1 MMSLFVE
8 LIQIALGTRTV
19 LSRIPS
25 ENEWQQIYET
35 AAKQSLVGVILS
47 GIEVIRA
54 KSVELSVPKMLL
66 LQWIGE
72 VQMIE
77 QQNKKLN
84 EAAEHLTRI
93 FKNGRLR
100 SCVLKGQGVARL
112 YDVRCKKS
120 DVRSQ
125 NSEQRA
131 DDNSEQNSDG
141 LSSLSSL
148 NSLTGTPET
157 FGNLGTNTD
166 NTIGGSLSLRRQ
178 PGDIDLWVEGGREKV
193 LQFLKNSFL
202 KTGTVVIHHVDASI
216 IDGVETEVHFLP
228 SYSYNY
234 LRYIK
239 YKKFFKEEANQQF
252 DHFDEQV
259 GFAYPTNRFNAVY
272 LMMHIFR
279 HVFHEGIGLRQLM
292 DYYFVLI
299 HLTDEERKWAYG
311 KMKWLGLGKV
321 TSAVMYVMKAVFLM
335 DDKYLLCNPSEKT
348 GKYLLDEI
356 FAGGNFGKYGE
367 QYEAAHSGSSF
378 NLYLKNLKRLGKVY
392 SLCPSEVLWAPIWK
406 PCHWI
411 WRKWKGYV

>member
-1 MMSLFVE
+1 MAFPHNGIAFSSRSSKSSIARELRTVDFMMSLFVE

-25 ENEWQQIYET
+25 EGDWQQIYET
-35 AAKQSLVGVILS
+35 AAKQSLVGVVLH
-47 GIEVIRA
+47 GIEELRA
-54 KSVELSVPKMLL
+54 KNVELSVPKMLL

-72 VQMIE
+72 VQVIE

-84 EAAEHLTRI
+84 EAAEHLIRV
-93 FKNGRLR
+93 FKNGGLR

-112 YDVRCKKS
+112 YD
-120 DVRSQ
+120 
-125 NSEQRA
+125 
-131 DDNSEQNSDG
+131 
-141 LSSLSSL
+141 
-148 NSLTGTPET
+148 
-157 FGNLGTNTD
+157 
-166 NTIGGSLSLRRQ
+166 GSLSLRRQ
-178 PGDIDLWVEGGREKV
+178 PGDIDIWVEGGREKV
-193 LQFLKNSFL
+193 LQFLMNSFL

-216 IDGVETEVHFLP
+216 IVGVETEVHFLP

-252 DHFDEQV
+252 NHFDKQV

-292 DYYFVLI
+292 DYYFVLT
-299 HLTDEERKWAYG
+299 HLTDEERQWAYG
-311 KMKWLGLGKV
+311 KLKWLGLEKV
-321 TSAVMYVMKAVFLM
+321 TSAVMYVMKVIFRM
-335 DDKYLLCNPSEKT
+335 DDKYLLCSPSEKT
-348 GKYLLDEI
+348 GKYLLEEI
-356 FAGGNFGKYGE
+356 IAGGNFGKFGE
-367 QYEAAHSGSSF
+367 QYESAHSGSSF
-378 NLYLKNLKRLGKVY
+378 NLYLKNLKCLGKVY

-406 PCHWI
+406 PSHWM

>member
-1 MMSLFVE
+1 MNNNQQAFFE
-8 LIQIALGTRTV
+8 LLRAGLWSDGNPDIRIDGTTDWSEVYRLATEQSVLGLV
-19 LSRIPS
+19 LAGLEHSYIKP
-25 ENEWQQIYET
+25 
-35 AAKQSLVGVILS
+35 
-47 GIEVIRA
+47 
-54 KSVELSVPKMLL
+54 PKLLL

-93 FKNGRLR
+93 FKKGGLR

-112 YDVRCKKS
+112 YDR
-120 DVRSQ
+120 
-125 NSEQRA
+125 
-131 DDNSEQNSDG
+131 
-141 LSSLSSL
+141 
-148 NSLTGTPET
+148 
-157 FGNLGTNTD
+157 
-166 NTIGGSLSLRRQ
+166 SLSLRRQ

-193 LQFLKNSFL
+193 LQFLKSSCL
-202 KTGTVVIHHVDASI
+202 KIGTVVIHHVDASI

-239 YKKFFKEEANQQF
+239 YKQFFKEEANQQF

-272 LMMHIFR
+272 LMLHIFR

-311 KMKWLGLGKV
+311 KLKWLGLGKV

-335 DDKYLLCNPSEKT
+335 DDKYLLCYPSEKT
-348 GKYLLDEI
+348 GQYLLEEI
-356 FAGGNFGKYGE
+356 LAGGNFGKFGE
-367 QYEAAHSGSSF
+367 QYESAHSGSSF

-406 PCHWI
+406 PTHWM

>member
-25 ENEWQQIYET
+25 DNDWQQIYET
-35 AAKQSLVGVILS
+35 AAKQSLVGVVLS
-47 GIEVIRA
+47 GIEKIRA
-54 KSVELSVPKMLL
+54 TNIELSVPKILL

-72 VQMIE
+72 IQMIE

-84 EAAEHLTRI
+84 DAAEHLTRI
-93 FKNGRLR
+93 FKNGGLR
-100 SCVLKGQGVARL
+100 SCVLKGQGVARM

-125 NSEQRA
+125 NSEQS
-131 DDNSEQNSDG
+131 SESSRVQEFKGSSG
-141 LSSLSSL
+141 LS
-148 NSLTGTPET
+148 
-157 FGNLGTNTD
+157 
-166 NTIGGSLSLRRQ
+166 GSLSLRRQ

-193 LQFLKNSFL
+193 LQFLKSSYL
-202 KTGTVVIHHVDASI
+202 KTGTVVIHHVDTSI

-234 LRYIK
+234 LRYVK

-252 DHFDEQV
+252 NHFDEQV

-292 DYYFVLI
+292 DYYFVLT

-311 KMKWLGLGKV
+311 KLKWLGVEKV

-335 DDKYLLCNPSEKT
+335 DDKYLLCGPSEKS
-348 GKYLLDEI
+348 GKYLLEEI
-356 FAGGNFGKYGE
+356 IAGGNFGKFGE
-367 QYEAAHSGSSF
+367 QFESAHSGSSF

-406 PCHWI
+406 PSHWM

>member
-25 ENEWQQIYET
+25 ENEWQQVYDT
-35 AAKQSLVGVILS
+35 AVKQSLVGIVLH
-47 GIEVIRA
+47 GIEELRA
-54 KSVELSVPKMLL
+54 KNAELSVPRVLL

-72 VQMIE
+72 VQVIE

-93 FKNGRLR
+93 FKNGGLR

-120 DVRSQ
+120 DVRSTSAEQ
-125 NSEQRA
+125 SSE
-131 DDNSEQNSDG
+131 
-141 LSSLSSL
+141 SSRVQEFKGSS
-148 NSLTGTPET
+148 
-157 FGNLGTNTD
+157 
-166 NTIGGSLSLRRQ
+166 GSLSLRRQ

-239 YKKFFKEEANQQF
+239 YKKFFKEEAKLQF

-311 KMKWLGLGKV
+311 KLKWLGIEKV

-348 GKYLLDEI
+348 SKYLLDEI
-356 FAGGNFGKYGE
+356 IAGGNFGKFGE
-367 QYEAAHSGSSF
+367 QYESAHSGSSF

-406 PCHWI
+406 PSHWM

>member
-25 ENEWQQIYET
+25 ENEWQQIYEI
-35 AAKQSLVGVILS
+35 AAKQSLVGVVLS

-54 KSVELSVPKMLL
+54 KNAELSVPRVLL

-72 VQMIE
+72 VQVIE

-93 FKNGRLR
+93 FKNGGLR

-125 NSEQRA
+125 NSEQS
-131 DDNSEQNSDG
+131 SE
-141 LSSLSSL
+141 SSRVQEFKGSQDLRNEL
-148 NSLTGTPET
+148 AMLET
-157 FGNLGTNTD
+157 S
-166 NTIGGSLSLRRQ
+166 GSLSLRRM

-193 LQFLKNSFL
+193 LQFLKSSYL
-202 KTGTVVIHHVDASI
+202 KTGTVVIHHVDTSI
-216 IDGVETEVHFLP
+216 IEGVETEVHFLP

-311 KMKWLGLGKV
+311 KLKWLGLGKV

-335 DDKYLLCNPSEKT
+335 DDKYLLCSPSEKT
-348 GKYLLDEI
+348 GKYLLEEI
-356 FAGGNFGKYGE
+356 LAGGNFGKFGE
-367 QYEAAHSGSSF
+367 QYESAHSGSSF

-406 PCHWI
+406 PSHWL

>member
-35 AAKQSLVGVILS
+35 AAKQSLVGVVLH
-47 GIEVIRA
+47 GIEELRA
-54 KSVELSVPKMLL
+54 KNAELSVPRVLL

-72 VQMIE
+72 VQVIE

-93 FKNGRLR
+93 FKNGGLR
-100 SCVLKGQGVARL
+100 SCVLKGQGVARM
-112 YDVRCKKS
+112 YYVRCKKS
-120 DVRSQ
+120 
-125 NSEQRA
+125 ELRA
-131 DDNSEQNSDG
+131 KFG
-141 LSSLSSL
+141 KFKGSS
-148 NSLTGTPET
+148 
-157 FGNLGTNTD
+157 
-166 NTIGGSLSLRRQ
+166 GSLGLRRQ

-193 LQFLKNSFL
+193 LHFLKSSYL
-202 KTGTVVIHHVDASI
+202 KTGTVVIHHVDTSI

-234 LRYIK
+234 LRYVK

-252 DHFDEQV
+252 GHFDEQV

-292 DYYFVLI
+292 DCYFVLI

-311 KMKWLGLGKV
+311 KLKWLGLGKV

-335 DDKYLLCNPSEKT
+335 DDKYLLCSPSEKT
-348 GKYLLDEI
+348 GKYLLEEI
-356 FAGGNFGKYGE
+356 IAGGNFGKFGE
-367 QYEAAHSGSSF
+367 QYESAHSGSSF
-378 NLYLKNLKRLGKVY
+378 NLYLKNLKRLGEVY

-406 PCHWI
+406 PSHWM

>member
-25 ENEWQQIYET
+25 ENDWQLICEI
-35 AAKQSLVGVILS
+35 AAKQSLVGVVLH
-47 GIEVIRA
+47 GIEELRDKNA
-54 KSVELSVPKMLL
+54 ELSVPRVLL

-72 VQMIE
+72 VQVIE

-84 EAAEHLTRI
+84 EAAEHLTKI
-93 FKNGRLR
+93 FRNDGLR

-112 YDVRCKKS
+112 YDG
-120 DVRSQ
+120 
-125 NSEQRA
+125 A
-131 DDNSEQNSDG
+131 
-141 LSSLSSL
+141 
-148 NSLTGTPET
+148 
-157 FGNLGTNTD
+157 
-166 NTIGGSLSLRRQ
+166 LSLRRQ

-193 LQFLKNSFL
+193 LQFLKSSCL

-239 YKKFFKEEANQQF
+239 YKKFFKEEAKQQF
-252 DHFDEQV
+252 DHFDERV

-311 KMKWLGLGKV
+311 KLKWLGLEKV

-335 DDKYLLCNPSEKT
+335 DDKYLLCSPSEKT
-348 GKYLLDEI
+348 GKYLLEEI
-356 FAGGNFGKYGE
+356 IAGGNFGKFGE
-367 QYEAAHSGSSF
+367 QYESAHSGSSF
-378 NLYLKNLKRLGKVY
+378 NLYLKNIKRLGEVY

-406 PCHWI
+406 PSHWL
-411 WRKWKGYV
+411 WRKRKGYV

>member
-1 MMSLFVE
+1 MELFVE

-25 ENEWQQIYET
+25 ENEWQHIYEI
-35 AAKQSLVGVILS
+35 AAKQSLVGVVLS

-54 KSVELSVPKMLL
+54 KNAELSVPRVLL

-84 EAAEHLTRI
+84 VAAEHLTRI

-125 NSEQRA
+125 NSEQS
-131 DDNSEQNSDG
+131 SE
-141 LSSLSSL
+141 SSKVQESQGAS
-148 NSLTGTPET
+148 
-157 FGNLGTNTD
+157 
-166 NTIGGSLSLRRQ
+166 GSLSLRRQ

-193 LQFLKNSFL
+193 LQFLKSSYL
-202 KTGTVVIHHVDASI
+202 KTGTVVIHHVDTSI

-234 LRYIK
+234 LRYVK

-252 DHFDEQV
+252 NHFDEQV

-292 DYYFVLI
+292 DYYFVLT

-311 KMKWLGLGKV
+311 KLKWLGVEKV

-335 DDKYLLCNPSEKT
+335 DDKYLLCGPSEKS
-348 GKYLLDEI
+348 GKYLLEEI
-356 FAGGNFGKYGE
+356 IAGGNFGKFGE
-367 QYEAAHSGSSF
+367 QFESAHSGSSF

-406 PCHWI
+406 PSHWM

>member
-1 MMSLFVE
+1 MKEDNLFIE

-25 ENEWQQIYET
+25 DNDWQQIYDT
-35 AAKQSLVGVILS
+35 AAKQSLLGVVLS

-54 KSVELSVPKMLL
+54 KNVELSIPKNLL

-72 VQMIE
+72 VQVIE

-93 FKNGRLR
+93 FKNGGLC
-100 SCVLKGQGVARL
+100 SCVLKGQGVAKL
-112 YDVRCKKS
+112 Y
-120 DVRSQ
+120 
-125 NSEQRA
+125 
-131 DDNSEQNSDG
+131 
-141 LSSLSSL
+141 
-148 NSLTGTPET
+148 
-157 FGNLGTNTD
+157 
-166 NTIGGSLSLRRQ
+166 GGSLSLRRQ

-193 LQFLKNSFL
+193 LQFLKSSCM
-202 KTGTVVIHHVDASI
+202 KTGTVVIHHVDTSI

-239 YKKFFKEEANQQF
+239 YKKYFKEEAKLQF

-279 HVFHEGIGLRQLM
+279 HVFHEGIGLRPLM

-311 KMKWLGLGKV
+311 KLKWLGLEKV

-335 DDKYLLCNPSEKT
+335 DDKYLLCSPSEKT
-348 GKYLLDEI
+348 GKYLLEEI
-356 FAGGNFGKYGE
+356 IAGGNFGKFGE

-378 NLYLKNLKRLGKVY
+378 NLYLKNLKRLGKVCA
-392 SLCPSEVLWAPIWK
+392 LCPSEVLWTPIWK
-406 PCHWI
+406 PSHWL

>member
-8 LIQIALGTRTV
+8 LIQVALGTRTV

-35 AAKQSLVGVILS
+35 AAKQSLVGVVLY
-47 GIEVIRA
+47 GIEKLRA
-54 KSVELSVPKMLL
+54 KNVELSVPRVLL

-72 VQMIE
+72 IQVIE
-77 QQNKKLN
+77 QQNRKLN
-84 EAAEHLTRI
+84 EAAEHLTKI

-100 SCVLKGQGVARL
+100 SCVLKGQGVARM

-120 DVRSQ
+120 DVRSTSAEQ
-125 NSEQRA
+125 SSECSRVQEFKGA
-131 DDNSEQNSDG
+131 S
-141 LSSLSSL
+141 
-148 NSLTGTPET
+148 
-157 FGNLGTNTD
+157 
-166 NTIGGSLSLRRQ
+166 GSLSLRRQ
-178 PGDIDLWVEGGREKV
+178 PGDIDLWVESGREKV
-193 LQFLKNSFL
+193 LQFLKSSYL
-202 KTGTVVIHHVDASI
+202 KTGTVVIHHVDTSI

-234 LRYIK
+234 LRYVK
-239 YKKFFKEEANQQF
+239 YKKYFKEEAKLQF

-311 KMKWLGLGKV
+311 KLKWLGLGKV

-335 DDKYLLCNPSEKT
+335 DDKYLLCSPSEKT
-348 GKYLLDEI
+348 GKYLLEEI
-356 FAGGNFGKYGE
+356 IAGGNFGKFGE
-367 QYEAAHSGSSF
+367 QYESAHSGSSF

-406 PCHWI
+406 PSHWM

>member
-1 MMSLFVE
+1 MKEDNLFIE

-25 ENEWQQIYET
+25 DNDWQQIYDT
-35 AAKQSLVGVILS
+35 AAKQSLLGVVLS

-54 KSVELSVPKMLL
+54 KNVELSIPKNLL

-72 VQMIE
+72 VQVIE

-93 FKNGRLR
+93 FKNGGLC
-100 SCVLKGQGVARL
+100 SCVLKGQGVAKL
-112 YDVRCKKS
+112 Y
-120 DVRSQ
+120 
-125 NSEQRA
+125 
-131 DDNSEQNSDG
+131 
-141 LSSLSSL
+141 
-148 NSLTGTPET
+148 
-157 FGNLGTNTD
+157 
-166 NTIGGSLSLRRQ
+166 GGSLSLRRQ

-193 LQFLKNSFL
+193 LQFLKSSCM
-202 KTGTVVIHHVDASI
+202 KTGTVVIHHVDTSI

-239 YKKFFKEEANQQF
+239 YKKYFKEEAKLQF

-279 HVFHEGIGLRQLM
+279 HVFHEGIGLRPLM

-311 KMKWLGLGKV
+311 KLRWLGLGKV
-321 TSAVMYVMKAVFLM
+321 TSAVMFVMKAVFLM
-335 DDKYLLCNPSEKT
+335 DDKYLLCSPSEKT
-348 GKYLLDEI
+348 GKYLLEEI
-356 FAGGNFGKYGE
+356 IAGGNFGKFGE

-378 NLYLKNLKRLGKVY
+378 NLYLKNLKRLGKVCA
-392 SLCPSEVLWAPIWK
+392 LCPSEVLWTPIWK
-406 PCHWI
+406 PSHWL

>member
-8 LIQIALGTRTV
+8 LIQIALGTRIV

-25 ENEWQQIYET
+25 EGEWQQIFDT
-35 AAKQSLVGVILS
+35 AAKQSLVGVVLH
-47 GIEVIRA
+47 GIEELRA
-54 KSVELSVPKMLL
+54 KNAELSVPRVLL

-72 VQMIE
+72 VQVIE
-77 QQNKKLN
+77 QQNKKLD

-93 FKNGRLR
+93 FKNGGFR

-120 DVRSQ
+120 DVRST
-125 NSEQRA
+125 SCRTVEQRA
-131 DDNSEQNSDG
+131 DDNS
-141 LSSLSSL
+141 
-148 NSLTGTPET
+148 PET
-157 FGNLGTNTD
+157 WNLNLETN
-166 NTIGGSLSLRRQ
+166 IRSGSLSLRRQ
-178 PGDIDLWVEGGREKV
+178 SGDIDLWVEGGREKV
-193 LQFLKNSFL
+193 LQFLKNSYL
-202 KTGTVVIHHVDASI
+202 KTGTVVIHHVDTSI

-234 LRYIK
+234 LRYVK
-239 YKKFFKEEANQQF
+239 YKKFFKEEANLQF

-311 KMKWLGLGKV
+311 KLKWLGLGKV

-335 DDKYLLCNPSEKT
+335 DDKYLLCSPSEKT
-348 GKYLLDEI
+348 GKYLLEEI
-356 FAGGNFGKYGE
+356 IAGGNFSKFGD
-367 QYEAAHSGSSF
+367 QYESAHSGSSF

-406 PCHWI
+406 PTHWM
-411 WRKWKGYV
+411 WRKWKGSV

>member
-25 ENEWQQIYET
+25 ENDWQQIYET
-35 AAKQSLVGVILS
+35 AAKQSLVGVVLH
-47 GIEVIRA
+47 GIEELRA
-54 KSVELSVPKMLL
+54 KNAELSVPKVLL

-72 VQMIE
+72 VQVIE

-93 FKNGRLR
+93 FKNGGLR
-100 SCVLKGQGVARL
+100 SCVLKGQGVARM
-112 YDVRCKKS
+112 YD
-120 DVRSQ
+120 
-125 NSEQRA
+125 
-131 DDNSEQNSDG
+131 G
-141 LSSLSSL
+141 
-148 NSLTGTPET
+148 P
-157 FGNLGTNTD
+157 
-166 NTIGGSLSLRRQ
+166 LSLRRQ

-193 LQFLKNSFL
+193 LQFLKKSFL
-202 KTGTVVIHHVDASI
+202 KTGTVVIHHVDTSI
-216 IDGVETEVHFLP
+216 IDGVETEVHFQP

-252 DHFDEQV
+252 DHFDEHV

-311 KMKWLGLGKV
+311 KLKWLGLGKV

-335 DDKYLLCNPSEKT
+335 DDKYLLCYPSEKT
-348 GKYLLDEI
+348 GQYLLEEI
-356 FAGGNFGKYGE
+356 LAGGNFGKFGE

-406 PCHWI
+406 PFHWL

>member
-25 ENEWQQIYET
+25 EDDWQQLYDT
-35 AAKQSLVGVILS
+35 AAKQSLVGIVLR

-54 KSVELSVPKMLL
+54 KNAELCVPKMLL

-84 EAAEHLTRI
+84 EAAGHLTSI
-93 FKNGRLR
+93 FKNGGLR

-112 YDVRCKKS
+112 YD
-120 DVRSQ
+120 
-125 NSEQRA
+125 
-131 DDNSEQNSDG
+131 
-141 LSSLSSL
+141 
-148 NSLTGTPET
+148 
-157 FGNLGTNTD
+157 
-166 NTIGGSLSLRRQ
+166 GSLSLRRQ

-193 LQFLKNSFL
+193 LQFLKSSYL
-202 KTGTVVIHHVDASI
+202 KTDTVVIHHVDASI
-216 IDGVETEVHFLP
+216 IEGVETEVHFLP

-311 KMKWLGLGKV
+311 KLKWLGLGKV

-348 GKYLLDEI
+348 GKYLLEEI
-356 FAGGNFGKYGE
+356 IAGGNFGKFGE
-367 QYEAAHSGSSF
+367 QYESAHSGSSF

-392 SLCPSEVLWAPIWK
+392 SLCPSEVLWAPVWK

>member
-25 ENEWQQIYET
+25 EGDWQQIYET
-35 AAKQSLVGVILS
+35 AAKQSLVGVVLH
-47 GIEVIRA
+47 GIEELRA
-54 KSVELSVPKMLL
+54 KNAELSVPRVLL

-72 VQMIE
+72 VQIIE
-77 QQNKKLN
+77 QKNKRLN
-84 EAAEHLTRI
+84 EAAEYLTRI
-93 FKNGRLR
+93 FKKGRLR

-112 YDVRCKKS
+112 YDVRRKKS
-120 DVRSQ
+120 DVRST
-125 NSEQRA
+125 SCKTVEQRA
-131 DDNSEQNSDG
+131 NDNS
-141 LSSLSSL
+141 
-148 NSLTGTPET
+148 PET
-157 FGNLGTNTD
+157 CNLNLETN
-166 NTIGGSLSLRRQ
+166 IRSGSLSLRRM

-193 LQFLKNSFL
+193 LQFLKSSYL

-234 LRYIK
+234 LRYVK

-252 DHFDEQV
+252 NHFDEQV

-311 KMKWLGLGKV
+311 KLKWLGLEKV

-335 DDKYLLCNPSEKT
+335 DDKYLLCSPSEKT
-348 GKYLLDEI
+348 GKYLLEEI
-356 FAGGNFGKYGE
+356 IAGGNFGKFGE
-367 QYEAAHSGSSF
+367 QYESAHSGSSF

-406 PCHWI
+406 PGHWM

>member
-1 MMSLFVE
+1 MELFVE
-8 LIQIALGTRTV
+8 LLQVALGNRNV

-25 ENEWQQIYET
+25 EDEWQQIYET
-35 AAKQSLVGVILS
+35 AAKQSLVGLVLR
-47 GIEVIRA
+47 GIEELRA
-54 KSVELSVPKMLL
+54 KNIELSVPRVLL

-72 VQMIE
+72 VQIIE

-84 EAAEHLTRI
+84 EAVEHLTRI
-93 FKNGRLR
+93 FKNGGYS

-120 DVRSQ
+120 DVRST
-125 NSEQRA
+125 SCRAVEQRA
-131 DDNSEQNSDG
+131 NDNSEQNSDG
-141 LSSLSSL
+141 LSSL

-157 FGNLGTNTD
+157 FGTLGTNTD

-178 PGDIDLWVEGGREKV
+178 PGDIDVWVEGGRENV
-193 LQFLKNSFL
+193 LKFLKERHLNIG
-202 KTGTVVIHHVDASI
+202 KIVIHHVDASI
-216 IDGVETEVHFLP
+216 IEGVETEVHFLP
-228 SYSYNY
+228 SYTYDY

-239 YKKFFKEEANQQF
+239 YIRFFKEEASWQF

-259 GFAYPTNRFNAVY
+259 GFAYPTNRFNVVY

-279 HVFHEGIGLRQLM
+279 HVFHEGIGLRQFL

-311 KMKWLGLGKV
+311 KLKWLGLGKV

-335 DDKYLLCNPSEKT
+335 EDKYLLCSPSEKT
-348 GKYLLDEI
+348 GKYLLEEI
-356 FAGGNFGKYGE
+356 IAGGNFGKFGE
-367 QYEAAHSGSSF
+367 QYESAHSGSSF

-406 PCHWI
+406 PTHWM

>member
-8 LIQIALGTRTV
+8 LIQIALGTRTI

-25 ENEWQQIYET
+25 ENEWQQIYEI
-35 AAKQSLVGVILS
+35 AAKQSLVGVVLH
-47 GIEVIRA
+47 GIEELRA
-54 KSVELSVPKMLL
+54 KNAELSVPRVLL

-72 VQMIE
+72 VQVIE

-93 FKNGRLR
+93 FKNGGLR

-125 NSEQRA
+125 NSEQS
-131 DDNSEQNSDG
+131 SE
-141 LSSLSSL
+141 SLKVQESQGAS
-148 NSLTGTPET
+148 
-157 FGNLGTNTD
+157 
-166 NTIGGSLSLRRQ
+166 GSLSLRRQ
-178 PGDIDLWVEGGREKV
+178 PGDIDLWGEGGREKV
-193 LQFLKNSFL
+193 LQFLKSSCL

-234 LRYIK
+234 LRYVK
-239 YKKFFKEEANQQF
+239 YKKFFKEEAKQQF

-311 KMKWLGLGKV
+311 KLKWLGLGKV

-348 GKYLLDEI
+348 GKYLLEEI
-356 FAGGNFGKYGE
+356 IAGGNFGKFGE
-367 QYEAAHSGSSF
+367 QYESAHSGSSF

-406 PCHWI
+406 PSHWL

>member
-25 ENEWQQIYET
+25 ENEWRQVYDT
-35 AAKQSLVGVILS
+35 AVKQSLVGIVLS

-54 KSVELSVPKMLL
+54 KNAELSVPKMLL

-84 EAAEHLTRI
+84 EAAGHLTSI
-93 FKNGRLR
+93 FKNGGLR

-125 NSEQRA
+125 NSEQS
-131 DDNSEQNSDG
+131 SE
-141 LSSLSSL
+141 SLKVQESQGAS
-148 NSLTGTPET
+148 
-157 FGNLGTNTD
+157 
-166 NTIGGSLSLRRQ
+166 GSLSLRRQ

-193 LQFLKNSFL
+193 LRFLKSSCL
-202 KTGTVVIHHVDASI
+202 KTGTVVIHHVDTSI

-259 GFAYPTNRFNAVY
+259 GFAYPTNKFNAVY
-272 LMMHIFR
+272 LMMHIFH

-311 KMKWLGLGKV
+311 KLKWLGLGKV

-348 GKYLLDEI
+348 GKYLLEEI
-356 FAGGNFGKYGE
+356 IAGGNFGKFGE
-367 QYEAAHSGSSF
+367 QYESAHSGSSF

-406 PCHWI
+406 PSHWL

>member
-25 ENEWQQIYET
+25 ENDWQLICEI
-35 AAKQSLVGVILS
+35 AAKQSLVGVVLH
-47 GIEVIRA
+47 GIEELRA
-54 KSVELSVPKMLL
+54 KNAELSVPRVLL

-72 VQMIE
+72 VQVIE

-93 FKNGRLR
+93 FRNDGLR
-100 SCVLKGQGVARL
+100 SCVLKGQGVARM
-112 YDVRCKKS
+112 YD
-120 DVRSQ
+120 
-125 NSEQRA
+125 
-131 DDNSEQNSDG
+131 
-141 LSSLSSL
+141 
-148 NSLTGTPET
+148 
-157 FGNLGTNTD
+157 
-166 NTIGGSLSLRRQ
+166 GSLSLRRQ

-193 LQFLKNSFL
+193 LQFLKSSYL
-202 KTGTVVIHHVDASI
+202 KTGTVVIHHVDTSI

-234 LRYIK
+234 LRYVK

-252 DHFDEQV
+252 DHFDERV

-311 KMKWLGLGKV
+311 KLKWLGLGKV
-321 TSAVMYVMKAVFLM
+321 TCAVMYVMKAVFLM
-335 DDKYLLCNPSEKT
+335 DDKYLLCSPSEKT
-348 GKYLLDEI
+348 GKYLLEEI
-356 FAGGNFGKYGE
+356 LAGGNFGKFGE
-367 QYEAAHSGSSF
+367 QYESAHSGSSF

-406 PCHWI
+406 PSHRM
-411 WRKWKGYV
+411 WRKWNGYL

>member
-25 ENEWQQIYET
+25 ENEWRQVYDT
-35 AAKQSLVGVILS
+35 AVKQSLVGIVLS

-54 KSVELSVPKMLL
+54 KNAELSVPKMLL

-77 QQNKKLN
+77 PQNKKLN
-84 EAAEHLTRI
+84 EAAGHLTSI
-93 FKNGRLR
+93 FKNGGLR

-125 NSEQRA
+125 NSEQS
-131 DDNSEQNSDG
+131 SE
-141 LSSLSSL
+141 SLKVQESQGAS
-148 NSLTGTPET
+148 
-157 FGNLGTNTD
+157 
-166 NTIGGSLSLRRQ
+166 GSLSLRRQ

-193 LQFLKNSFL
+193 LQFLKSSCL
-202 KTGTVVIHHVDASI
+202 KTGTVVIHHVDTSI

-239 YKKFFKEEANQQF
+239 YKKFFKEEANLQF

-259 GFAYPTNRFNAVY
+259 GFAYPTNKFNAVY

-311 KMKWLGLGKV
+311 KLKWLGLGKV

-348 GKYLLDEI
+348 GKYLLEEI
-356 FAGGNFGKYGE
+356 IVGGNFGKFGE
-367 QYEAAHSGSSF
+367 QYESAHSGSSF

-406 PCHWI
+406 PSHWL

>member
-1 MMSLFVE
+1 MSLFVE

-19 LSRIPS
+19 LSRVPS
-25 ENEWQQIYET
+25 EDDWQQIYEI
-35 AAKQSLVGVILS
+35 AAKQSLVGVVLH
-47 GIEVIRA
+47 GIEELRA
-54 KSVELSVPKMLL
+54 KNAELSVPKILL

-72 VQMIE
+72 VQVIE

-84 EAAEHLTRI
+84 EAAGHLTSI
-93 FKNGRLR
+93 FKNGGLR
-100 SCVLKGQGVARL
+100 SCVLKGQGVARM
-112 YDVRCKKS
+112 YG
-120 DVRSQ
+120 
-125 NSEQRA
+125 E
-131 DDNSEQNSDG
+131 
-141 LSSLSSL
+141 
-148 NSLTGTPET
+148 
-157 FGNLGTNTD
+157 
-166 NTIGGSLSLRRQ
+166 SLSLRRQ

-193 LQFLKNSFL
+193 LQFLKSRYL
-202 KTGTVVIHHVDASI
+202 KTGTVVIHHVDTSI

-239 YKKFFKEEANQQF
+239 YKKFFREEANQQF

-311 KMKWLGLGKV
+311 RLKWLGLGKV
-321 TSAVMYVMKAVFLM
+321 TCAVMYVMKAVFLM
-335 DDKYLLCNPSEKT
+335 DDRYLLCSPSEKT
-348 GKYLLDEI
+348 GQYLLEEI
-356 FAGGNFGKYGE
+356 LAGGNFGKFGD
-367 QYEAAHSGSSF
+367 QYESAHNGSGL

-392 SLCPSEVLWAPIWK
+392 PLCPSEVLWAPVWK
-406 PCHWI
+406 PTHWL
-411 WRKWKGYV
+411 WRKCKGYV

>member
-25 ENEWQQIYET
+25 ENEWQQVYDT
-35 AAKQSLVGVILS
+35 AVKQSLVGIVLH
-47 GIEVIRA
+47 GIEELRA
-54 KSVELSVPKMLL
+54 KNAELSVPRVLL

-72 VQMIE
+72 VQVIE

-93 FKNGRLR
+93 FKNGGLR

-120 DVRSQ
+120 DVRSTSAEQ
-125 NSEQRA
+125 SSE
-131 DDNSEQNSDG
+131 
-141 LSSLSSL
+141 SSRVQEFKGSS
-148 NSLTGTPET
+148 
-157 FGNLGTNTD
+157 
-166 NTIGGSLSLRRQ
+166 GSLSLRRQ

-193 LQFLKNSFL
+193 LQFLKSSCL
-202 KTGTVVIHHVDASI
+202 KTGKVVIHHVYTSI

-239 YKKFFKEEANQQF
+239 YKKFFKEEAKLQF

-311 KMKWLGLGKV
+311 KLKWLGIEKV

-348 GKYLLDEI
+348 RKYLLDEI
-356 FAGGNFGKYGE
+356 IAGGNFGKFGE
-367 QYEAAHSGSSF
+367 QYESAHSGSSF
-378 NLYLKNLKRLGKVY
+378 NLYLKNLKRLEKVY

-406 PCHWI
+406 PTHWL
-411 WRKWKGYV
+411 WRKRKGYV

>member
-1 MMSLFVE
+1 MSLFVE
-8 LIQIALGTRTV
+8 LIQIALGTRIV

-25 ENEWQQIYET
+25 ENDWQQIYET
-35 AAKQSLVGVILS
+35 AAKQSLVGVVLH
-47 GIEVIRA
+47 GIEELRA
-54 KSVELSVPKMLL
+54 KNVDLSVPKILL

-72 VQMIE
+72 VQVIA

-84 EAAEHLTRI
+84 EAAEHLIRV
-93 FKNGRLR
+93 FKNGGLR
-100 SCVLKGQGVARL
+100 SCVLKGQGVARM
-112 YDVRCKKS
+112 YD
-120 DVRSQ
+120 
-125 NSEQRA
+125 
-131 DDNSEQNSDG
+131 
-141 LSSLSSL
+141 
-148 NSLTGTPET
+148 GT
-157 FGNLGTNTD
+157 
-166 NTIGGSLSLRRQ
+166 LSLRRQ

-193 LQFLKNSFL
+193 LQFLKSSYL

-216 IDGVETEVHFLP
+216 IEGVETEVHFLP

-234 LRYIK
+234 LRYVK
-239 YKKFFKEEANQQF
+239 YKKYFKKEANQQF

-292 DYYFVLI
+292 DYYFVLT
-299 HLTDEERKWAYG
+299 HLTDEERKWAYV
-311 KMKWLGLGKV
+311 KLKWLGIEKV

-356 FAGGNFGKYGE
+356 FVGGNFGKFGE
-367 QYEAAHSGSSF
+367 QYESAHSGSSF

-406 PCHWI
+406 PFHWL